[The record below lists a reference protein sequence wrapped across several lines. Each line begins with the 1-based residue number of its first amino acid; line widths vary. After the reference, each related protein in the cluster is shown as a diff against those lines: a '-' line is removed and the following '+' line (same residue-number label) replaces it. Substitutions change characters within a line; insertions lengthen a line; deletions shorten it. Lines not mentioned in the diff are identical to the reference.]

1 MHILFSEQF
10 KDLEGGLGKHVFL
23 FGELRVLEN
32 LFKRLQTRLASCTVL
47 HAYTQDI
54 PGISTLAISHVLMWV
69 KVRHVTFLTCGS
81 GRLMSLM
88 SWRFLLPNWDCPA
101 NNHLTSLETKDVN
114 TYILPPTNR
123 TCD

>member
-1 MHILFSEQF
+1 VHILFSEQF

-54 PGISTLAISHVLMWV
+54 PGISTLANLTCSHVGQSPSCHFFNMREREAYVAYVLAV
-69 KVRHVTFLTCGS
+69 F
-81 GRLMSLM
+81 
-88 SWRFLLPNWDCPA
+88 
-101 NNHLTSLETKDVN
+101 TS
-114 TYILPPTNR
+114 
-123 TCD
+123 